1 MYLTNFLLYRIK
13 IMNRLA
19 HFRKKAG
26 ITQVN
31 LADLAGTSG
40 PTIGMLESG
49 VRKLTVEWAEKLA
62 PHLGCLA
69 VELVFEDLQI
79 TKGSL
84 TSVKVVG
91 FVQAG
96 DWREAIEL
104 PDDDQYTVN
113 VPPDARFRDLEV
125 FALEIRGDSM
135 NLRYADKSL
144 LICSRYDPVND
155 RLPVGKRVI
164 VQRRS
169 ELGLIEATCKELI
182 IDKDGKGWLKPESN
196 NPAHSSIRFT
206 QSDDGEDDTQIIAV
220 VMASYQP
227 E

>member
-1 MYLTNFLLYRIK
+1 VNK
-13 IMNRLA
+13 IA

-26 ITQVN
+26 LSQVK
-31 LADLAGTSG
+31 LAELAGTSG
-40 PTIGMLESG
+40 QQIGRLELG
-49 VRKLTVEWAEKLA
+49 VRKLNVEWAERLA
-62 PHLGCLA
+62 LHLNCLA
-69 VELVFEDLQI
+69 VELLFEDVEI

-84 TSVKVVG
+84 TSVKCVG

-96 DWREAIEL
+96 DWREAVEL
-104 PDDDQYTVN
+104 PEDEQYTVN
-113 VPPDARFRDLEV
+113 VPPDMRFRDIEV

-144 LICSRYDPVND
+144 LICSKYDPVND
-155 RLPVGKRVI
+155 RLPFGKRVI

-169 ELGLIEATCKELI
+169 EQGLIEATCKELI
-182 IDKDGKGWLKPESN
+182 IDEDGKGWLKPDSN

-206 QSDDGEDDTQIIAV
+206 QNDDGEDDTQIIAV
-220 VMASYQP
+220 VLASYQP

>member
-1 MYLTNFLLYRIK
+1 VNK
-13 IMNRLA
+13 IA

-26 ITQVN
+26 LSQVK
-31 LADLAGTSG
+31 LAELAGTSG
-40 PTIGMLESG
+40 QQVGRLELG
-49 VRKLTVEWAEKLA
+49 VRKLNVEWAERFA
-62 PHLGCLA
+62 PHLNCLA
-69 VELVFEDLQI
+69 VELLFEDVEI

-84 TSVKVVG
+84 TSVKCVG

-96 DWREAIEL
+96 DWREAVEL
-104 PDDDQYTVN
+104 PEDEQYTVN

-182 IDKDGKGWLKPESN
+182 IDKDGKGWLKPDSN
-196 NPAHSSIRFT
+196 NPSHSSIRFT